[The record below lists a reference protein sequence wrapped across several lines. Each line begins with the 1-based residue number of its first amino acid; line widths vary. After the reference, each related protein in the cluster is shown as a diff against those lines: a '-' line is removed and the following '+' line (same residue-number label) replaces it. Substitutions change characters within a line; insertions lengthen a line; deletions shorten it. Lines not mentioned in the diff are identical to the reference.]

1 MYDSQTL
8 KSRRNLMRL
17 FWPVCQKKTWTWN
30 WKTYFRIPD
39 LSLITIVTCTG
50 HLTLL
55 SLQFLICK
63 TGMIIAA
70 FKVTVMIQW
79 SSLQHIGLA
88 QKFLWDTWPHIGI
101 SYMLVLFLPPTGFIT
116 GPSEIDEIL
125 LCLDLRKG
133 GSICQ
138 SPLLVF
144 PKSFCWDVSPYLS
157 SQRNYF
163 LLCASHTIVITILAV
178 TPKSL
183 DKGHLFAA
191 ILGVLVFRPEIFPY
205 KLILNLKENHMWK
218 GARYPNNWREAFP
231 CTIFFQVAGLTCLF
245 DPLKDQLSLWL
256 WSEHHWFYGLTWK
269 CLGLKG
275 HVCNSP
281 SGVWVC
287 LCLCLSLNNRG
298 EKEGMMQV
306 CVCVCLN
313 KRGEK
318 EGTMQ
323 VCVCVSVCLSVCLSE
338 QEGRGGD
345 DAMAVVTVLTV
356 GELRCV
362 ELFVPFLELS
372 SKFAAVV

>member
-1 MYDSQTL
+1 MCDSQTL

-178 TPKSL
+178 TPKSVRQGSL
-183 DKGHLFAA
+183 ICCYPWRFSVQTWNLSIQINIKFKRKSYVKRRKISKQLKGSISMHHFLSSCRSDLPFWSSE
-191 ILGVLVFRPEIFPY
+191 RPVIPVVVEWTS
-205 KLILNLKENHMWK
+205 LILWINMEVSRAE
-218 GARYPNNWREAFP
+218 GA
-231 CTIFFQVAGLTCLF
+231 CL
-245 DPLKDQLSLWL
+245 
-256 WSEHHWFYGLTWK
+256 
-269 CLGLKG
+269 
-275 HVCNSP
+275 
-281 SGVWVC
+281 
-287 LCLCLSLNNRG
+287 
-298 EKEGMMQV
+298 
-306 CVCVCLN
+306 
-313 KRGEK
+313 
-318 EGTMQ
+318 
-323 VCVCVSVCLSVCLSE
+323 
-338 QEGRGGD
+338 
-345 DAMAVVTVLTV
+345 
-356 GELRCV
+356 
-362 ELFVPFLELS
+362 
-372 SKFAAVV
+372 